1 MEDEKELVEALQRG
15 DARALDTFYRTY
27 ARTVLAW
34 AIRLGGPR
42 LDAEDIAQDV
52 FAVAFRRIG
61 SFRGDSRLSTWLF
74 SITRNVI
81 YNARRRAAIR
91 RMVALDAVPEPAA
104 GQPLADAHLERH
116 QRREQVQAALEQLKS
131 NQREVLV
138 LMDLEGRTAPEVGE
152 MIGIP
157 PGTVY
162 SRLHYARKAFAAVLD
177 RMEAEENKALAG
189 ASSVAMGGAG
199 SVRGGGR

>member
-1 MEDEKELVEALQRG
+1 MNDERALVAALQRG
-15 DARALDTFYRTY
+15 DPRALDAFYRAH
-27 ARTVLAW
+27 ARSVLAW

-61 SFRGDSRLSTWLF
+61 SFRGESRLSTWLF

-81 YNARRRAAIR
+81 YNARRRAAVR
-91 RMVALDAVPEPAA
+91 RMVALDNVPEPASST
-104 GQPLADAHLERH
+104 PLADAHVERH
-116 QRREQVQAALEQLKS
+116 QRREQVQQALEQLKR

-152 MIGIP
+152 MLGIP

-162 SRLHYARKAFAAVLD
+162 SRLHYARKAFTKVLDRIESADAAVL
-177 RMEAEENKALAG
+177 AP
-189 ASSVAMGGAG
+189 VGGTG
-199 SVRGGGR
+199 T

>member
-1 MEDEKELVEALQRG
+1 MSDEKDLVEALKRG

-61 SFRGDSRLSTWLF
+61 TFRGESRLSTWLF
-74 SITRNVI
+74 AITRNVI
-81 YNARRRAAIR
+81 YNARRRATVR
-91 RMVALDAVPEPAA
+91 RMVALDAVPEPVAA
-104 GQPLADAHLERH
+104 QPLADATMERH
-116 QRREQVQAALEQLKS
+116 QRRAQVQAALEQLKR

-162 SRLHYARKAFAAVLD
+162 SRLHYARKAFAKVLD
-177 RMEAEENKALAG
+177 RMEAAESAVLTG
-189 ASSVAMGGAG
+189 AKPVG
-199 SVRGGGR
+199 SGGR

>member
-1 MEDEKELVEALQRG
+1 MDDEKELVGALQRG
-15 DARALDTFYRTY
+15 DPRALDTFYRTY

-61 SFRGDSRLSTWLF
+61 TFRGDAKLSTWLF

-81 YNARRRAAIR
+81 YNARRRATVR
-91 RMVALDAVPEPAA
+91 RMVALDAVPEPTSAA
-104 GQPLADAHLERH
+104 PLADAHVERR
-116 QRREQVQAALEQLKS
+116 QRRAQVQEALEQLKR

-138 LMDLEGRTAPEVGE
+138 LMDLEGRTAPEVGD
-152 MIGIP
+152 MLGIP
-157 PGTVY
+157 AGTVY
-162 SRLHYARKAFAAVLD
+162 SRLHYARKAFAKVLD
-177 RMEAEENKALAG
+177 RIEATDTAALAP
-189 ASSVAMGGAG
+189 A
-199 SVRGGGR
+199 GGRRS

>member
-1 MEDEKELVEALQRG
+1 MDDEKDLVAALQRG
-15 DARALDTFYRTY
+15 DARALDTFYRSY

-34 AIRLGGPR
+34 SIRLGGPR

-61 SFRGDSRLSTWLF
+61 SFRGESRLSTWLF

-81 YNARRRAAIR
+81 YNARRRAAVR
-91 RMVALDAVPEPAA
+91 RMVALDSVAEPADNGLA
-104 GQPLADAHLERH
+104 ADAQVERG
-116 QRREQVQAALEQLKS
+116 QRRAQVQLALEQLKRA
-131 NQREVLV
+131 QREVLV

-152 MIGIP
+152 MLGIP

-162 SRLHYARKAFAAVLD
+162 SRLHYARKAFSKVLD
-177 RMEAEENKALAG
+177 RIEAHDHAALADP
-189 ASSVAMGGAG
+189 AVAPG
-199 SVRGGGR
+199 SNR

>member
-1 MEDEKELVEALQRG
+1 MDEEKDLVEALKRG
-15 DARALDTFYRTY
+15 DPRALDTFYRNY

-34 AIRLGGPR
+34 SIRLGGPR

-61 SFRGDSRLSTWLF
+61 TFRGDSRLSTWLF

-81 YNARRRAAIR
+81 YNARRRAAVR
-91 RMVALDAVPEPAA
+91 RMVALENVAEPAD
-104 GQPLADAHLERH
+104 GSPGADAQVERV
-116 QRREQVQAALEQLKS
+116 QRRAQVQKALEQLKR

-152 MIGIP
+152 MLGIP
-157 PGTVY
+157 AGTVY
-162 SRLHYARKAFAAVLD
+162 SRLHYARKAFAKVLD
-177 RMEAEENKALAG
+177 RIEAVDTAALAEPD
-189 ASSVAMGGAG
+189 AVGGTN
-199 SVRGGGR
+199 R